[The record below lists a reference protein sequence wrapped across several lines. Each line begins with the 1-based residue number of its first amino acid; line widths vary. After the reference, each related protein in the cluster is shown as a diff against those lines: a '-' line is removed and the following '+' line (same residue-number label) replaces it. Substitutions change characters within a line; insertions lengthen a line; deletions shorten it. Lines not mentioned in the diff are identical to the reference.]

1 MAKIRVSEDGL
12 TQMVRGLLKD
22 DYANA
27 SAEYSLS
34 DSIH

>member
-12 TQMVRGLLKD
+12 AQMVRGLLKD
-22 DYANA
+22 DYGQA
-27 SAEYSLS
+27 STEYSLA

>member
-12 TQMVRGLLKD
+12 AQLVRGLLKY

-27 SAEYSLS
+27 STEYSLA